1 MLTVVATSV
10 FRRLWPHYWTE
21 EQRGRFA
28 AYISEHPLAGDV
40 VPESGGLRKV
50 RWGRQGSGKS
60 GGVRVIYYLQTY
72 EGQIVLLTIYT
83 KSETDNVTGA
93 KLKAIRRALEE

>member
-1 MLTVVATSV
+1 MLTVVETSV
-10 FRRLWPHYWTE
+10 FHRLWPHYWTE
-21 EQRGRFA
+21 EQRGSFA
-28 AYISEHPLAGDV
+28 AYISKHPLAGDV
-40 VPESGGLRKV
+40 VPQSGGLRKV

-93 KLKAIRRALEE
+93 KLKAIRRALEK